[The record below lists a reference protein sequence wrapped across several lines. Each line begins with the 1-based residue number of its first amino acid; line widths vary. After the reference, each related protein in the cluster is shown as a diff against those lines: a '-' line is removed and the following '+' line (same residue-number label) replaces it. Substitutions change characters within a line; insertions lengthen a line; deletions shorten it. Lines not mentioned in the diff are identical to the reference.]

1 MNGRVGVA
9 VLVVAALLLSPGI
22 GAAAADPTDGE
33 PSLALSSG
41 SAQADSESEPES
53 GAETATWGIAQD
65 QSRIDADEVRMDV
78 AVQPNGTAEW
88 TLEFWIRL
96 NDEESRTAFDSLQS
110 DIRDDPDNYTRS
122 FADRM
127 RTTVAT
133 ASDATGREMRAD
145 GFAVE
150 TERRSFAREYGVVR
164 YAFRWHGF
172 VAVEDDGTVLR
183 AGDAIEGLFLDDGT
197 RLLLEWPAGYE
208 LESATPD
215 PDERRERA
223 VLWRGGQT
231 DFITGE
237 PQVVVTTGGPSTAL
251 VAAIAAVVIGLGA
264 AGAWRYRDRL
274 PTSGGRPSGGREPD
288 AGSPSAAA
296 SDGASPTAASASTDD
311 GSSSNTNSSDAETPS
326 SEAAP
331 ESIPASD
338 VDPELLSNEEQ
349 VLRLVRDRGG
359 RMKQQAVVEELGWTD
374 AKTSKVVSGLREDD
388 ALESF
393 RIGRENV
400 LALPDAVD
408 HAAVNGGDADTDDS

>member
-9 VLVVAALLLSPGI
+9 VVVVAALLLSPGI
-22 GAAAADPTDGE
+22 GAAAADPTNGE

-41 SAQADSESEPES
+41 SAQAGSES
-53 GAETATWGIAQD
+53 GTETAMRGIAQD
-65 QSRIDADEVRMDV
+65 QNRIDADEVRMDV
-78 AVQPNGTAEW
+78 AIQPNGTAEW
-88 TLEFWIRL
+88 TLEFWVRL
-96 NDEESRTAFDSLQS
+96 NDDESRTAFDSLES

-164 YAFRWHGF
+164 YTFRWHGF
-172 VAVEDDGTVLR
+172 AAVEGDGDVLR

-223 VLWRGGQT
+223 VLWRGGET

-237 PQVVVTTGGPSTAL
+237 PQVVVTTGGGPSTAL
-251 VAAIAAVVIGLGA
+251 VATIAAVVIGLGA

-274 PTSGGRPSGGREPD
+274 PTSGGRGRPSGGHEPD
-288 AGSPSAAA
+288 TGSPSAAA
-296 SDGASPTAASASTDD
+296 NGGAATAAA
-311 GSSSNTNSSDAETPS
+311 SSDAGVDSDTDS
-326 SEAAP
+326 SEARSP
-331 ESIPASD
+331 GSEPSSDSIPASD

-359 RMKQQAVVEELGWTD
+359 RMKQQTVVEELGWTD
-374 AKTSKVVSGLREDD
+374 AKTSKVVSGLREEDK
-388 ALESF
+388 LESF
-393 RIGRENV
+393 RLGRENV

-408 HAAVNGGDADTDDS
+408 PATVTGGEGDDDGA